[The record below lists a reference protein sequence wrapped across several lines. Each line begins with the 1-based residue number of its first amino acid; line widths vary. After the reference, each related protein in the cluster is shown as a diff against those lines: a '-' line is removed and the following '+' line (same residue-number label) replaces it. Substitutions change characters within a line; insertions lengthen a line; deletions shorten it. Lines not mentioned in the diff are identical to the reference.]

1 MNYSLEVKVDGAAA
15 KGDEAIEVVVLA
27 AHGLSIAIVTRKCPV
42 KEGLQEYAYQV
53 APEPT
58 PTTLRG
64 LQVRPTGTVAPW
76 RTMPRRLRTR
86 ATAPELDCW
95 TLLQHWTGL

>member
-27 AHGLSIAIVTRKCPV
+27 AHGLSIAMVARKCPV
-42 KEGLQEYAYQV
+42 KKGLQGYAYQV

-64 LQVRPTGTVAPW
+64 LQVKPTGTVTPW
-76 RTMPRRLRTR
+76 RTTPKRARMPV
-86 ATAPELDCW
+86 AAKESDD
-95 TLLQHWTGL
+95 